1 MAKPQSTTK
10 RTPSSVIEVS
20 AIDVATITLRPG
32 ALGPR
37 SKTRAWRCCGSCAR
51 PSETECECECEGEW
65 EGGIGGT
72 TTTDDGCACAKGNL
86 RDTPS

>member
-10 RTPSSVIEVS
+10 RTPSSVMEVS

-51 PSETECECECEGEW
+51 PSECDTECECEW
-65 EGGIGGT
+65 ERGIGGT
-72 TTTDDGCACAKGNL
+72 TTTVGGCACAKGNL